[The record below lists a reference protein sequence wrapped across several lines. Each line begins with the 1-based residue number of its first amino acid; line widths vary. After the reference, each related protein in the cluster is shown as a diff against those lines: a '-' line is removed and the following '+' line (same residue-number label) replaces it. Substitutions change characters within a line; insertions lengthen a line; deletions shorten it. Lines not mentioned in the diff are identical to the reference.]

1 MTNRRTASEQG
12 YSLIEIVLV
21 LVIIAIMATFAI
33 LALGS
38 STQNLGRQ
46 NITKEFKVA
55 LERARFD
62 SIRRRPSNCADMAS
76 VEITSAT
83 SFDLITDVNQ
93 NGVIEA
99 ADRRTV
105 DFGSRS
111 LVEIVDVSASVTP
124 VAEPREEDA
133 GTF

>member
-1 MTNRRTASEQG
+1 MTNRRLASEQG

-21 LVIIAIMATFAI
+21 LVIVAIMATFAI

-46 NITKEFKVA
+46 NVTKEFKVA

-62 SIRRRPSNCADMAS
+62 SIRRRATVCEDMAR

-83 SFDLITDVNQ
+83 SFDIITDVNQ
-93 NGVIEA
+93 NGTLLNPDLTV
-99 ADRRTV
+99 DGGDTRTV
-105 DFGSRS
+105 DFGSRT
-111 LVEIVDVSASVTP
+111 LVEIVDDPAPT
-124 VAEPREEDA
+124 
-133 GTF
+133 